1 MGSYSGK
8 VPFSQYAE
16 AVFREVYEGA
26 FKGDFFCATIGTSG
40 NGRGRPFLV
49 PYSSSC
55 LALYSFFSV
64 STWIR

>member
-26 FKGDFFCATIGTSG
+26 FKGDFFLRHHRDLG
-40 NGRGRPFLV
+40 
-49 PYSSSC
+49 
-55 LALYSFFSV
+55 
-64 STWIR
+64 